1 MRNILITF
9 LLVFISGLAG
19 YPPLFAQNQPVSRI
33 HEVSRI
39 HGQVQDRSGKAV
51 SGANVFIK
59 GTVEGTSSDEN
70 GHFSF
75 ETSIQGDT
83 VLLVRHISMED
94 LEIGIVISESMPA
107 LALRMYDKTNLV
119 GEVVVVAD
127 QGLVLLDGSR
137 ATTLRTMD
145 VETTAGGDGDVVGA
159 LQTLPG
165 VQQIGNNGALFVRGG
180 SSEEAKT
187 LIDGLEITHPYYS
200 GIPDLAQKSR
210 FSPHLFEGITFNT
223 GGYSALY
230 GDALSSVLALT
241 SRDHPSNTSTVLAMM
256 LYGLKVGHDYV
267 NPQRRTSFGLD
278 LGYSDF
284 GPYFKW
290 IGHRTNWL
298 DAPINKTANANFR
311 QNIGDHGMLKW
322 YGYGNLSDQKA
333 LVPDYAWEA
342 GGTVLTESPLRVK
355 NNNLVSLLTYTHRLN
370 EHWRMYAGYGYN
382 TNSDLTANPS
392 LQTDTREQQ
401 HQLRLNLYGKTT
413 ERTAI
418 NMGSEV
424 YFNSWDQQSETN
436 YGIELFRRSLLK
448 NNRWD
453 TWVDFSYR
461 PIRNL
466 IAQVGL
472 RTAWNEALVEDFL
485 LMPRLNLTYH
495 AAQNSFSASA
505 GKYAQQPSSRYLYQA
520 GNPQSSVVNPWAD
533 FGKLEHA
540 EVTHYLLNF
549 QRKNFGRTLRVEAY
563 YKDYKDL
570 VQTTPQLVSGGS
582 GFARGLDFFWR
593 DQVAAKGL
601 DYWISYSWLDTE
613 RQYLD
618 YPVQTRPTFAAPHT
632 LHLVAKQFVEP
643 LGIFVGGSY
652 SMATGRPYYNPSAPA
667 FLSDRMPTFHQINL
681 NFAFL
686 RKWGNTFNTFVFA
699 VNNLT
704 GRQQIFDYRFSPDGN
719 IRTKVEL
726 PYKRG
731 FLVGWFISIGKDRSD
746 EILNQLP

>member
-1 MRNILITF
+1 MRNILITIF
-9 LLVFISGLAG
+9 LIIASGSAG
-19 YPPLFAQNQPVSRI
+19 YSPLFAQNHKLS
-33 HEVSRI
+33 HI
-39 HGQVQDRSGKAV
+39 HGRILDRAGKGV
-51 SGANVFIK
+51 PGANVFIK
-59 GTVEGTSSDEN
+59 GSIEGSSSNED

-75 ETSIQGDT
+75 ETAIIGDT
-83 VLLVRHISMED
+83 VLLIRHISMMD
-94 LEIGIVISESMPA
+94 LELGITVSQDMPA
-107 LALRMYDKTNLV
+107 LNLRMEAKTNLV
-119 GEVVVVAD
+119 SEVVVVAD
-127 QGLVLLDGSR
+127 QGLVLFDGSR

-200 GIPDLAQKSR
+200 GIPDIAQKSR

-241 SRDHPSNTSTVLAMM
+241 SRDHPSHTSSVLAMM

-267 NPQRRTSFGLD
+267 SPERRTSFGVD

-290 IGHRTNWL
+290 IGHRTKWL
-298 DAPINKTANANFR
+298 DAPVNKTVNANFR
-311 QNIGDHGMLKW
+311 QNIGSHGMLKW
-322 YGYGNLSDQKA
+322 YGYGNLSDQEA
-333 LVPDYAWEA
+333 LTPDD
-342 GGTVLTESPLRVK
+342 VLSGVSTPAPVESAFRIR
-355 NNNLVSLLTYTHRLN
+355 NRNLVSLLTYTHRLN
-370 EHWRMYAGYGYN
+370 DDWKVYAGHGYN
-382 TNSDLTANPS
+382 TNTDRTARPTYRNEIG
-392 LQTDTREQQ
+392 EQQ
-401 HQLRLNLYGKTT
+401 QQLRLNFYGKPDERSALNLGT
-413 ERTAI
+413 EF
-418 NMGSEV
+418 
-424 YFNSWDQQSETN
+424 YFNKWEQQTVIL
-436 YGIELFRRSLLK
+436 YSLPGYVPGL
-448 NNRWD
+448 NLLENRRWD
-453 TWVDFSYR
+453 AWMDFSYK
-461 PIRNL
+461 PLHNL
-466 IAQVGL
+466 IVQMGL
-472 RTAWNEALVEDFL
+472 RTAWNDALPEDFL
-485 LMPRLNLTYH
+485 LMPRLNLTYKV
-495 AAQNSFSASA
+495 AQSSFSASA
-505 GKYAQQPSSRYLYQA
+505 GKYAQQPANQYLFHAAYPQINTGSPQINT
-520 GNPQSSVVNPWAD
+520 GN
-533 FGKLEHA
+533 LEHA

-549 QRKNFGRTLRVEAY
+549 QRKHFGRTLRVEAY

-570 VQTTPQLVSGGS
+570 VQTAPELLSGGS

-593 DQVAAKGL
+593 DQVAAEGL
-601 DYWISYSWLDTE
+601 DYWVSYSWLDTE

-618 YPVQTRPTFAAPHT
+618 YPMQTRPTFAAPHT
-632 LHLVAKQFVEP
+632 LHLVAKQFIEP
-643 LGIFVGGSY
+643 IGVFVGGSY
-652 SMATGRPYYNPSAPA
+652 SMASGRPYYNPRTSG
-667 FLSDRMPTFHQINL
+667 FLSDRTPTFHQINL

-704 GRQQIFDYRFSPDGN
+704 GRQQVFDYRFSPDG
-719 IRTKVEL
+719 IYRTTVGL